1 MPYGK
6 RRLFYKCY
14 SLWLKFISLKGNPR
28 LLLRRWWWIISF
40 GGLLQGP
47 ESGTW
52 LSLHSAPAAFCFS
65 RARLPPAWLLPSFF
79 LPLPPRFSS
88 PRQRKPLRSERR
100 LTAPA
105 RRLDASRSRKWEV
118 PLEFV
123 WPPPR
128 ECEPGNFSTEK
139 VEAFEVGR
147 VRLSEWGLQQ
157 LPSDVTRDME
167 DEQTLQPGDEA
178 VAPARR
184 ASPGSECG
192 DEAQRPNPEVRIR
205 PRSPE
210 LRGFPAGTA
219 ACAPWDPS
227 PGRLPWP
234 QLREPFSGD
243 SCHWALSSPRYRL
256 EVSHQPR
263 RTECANW
270 GFRRSGWEFCSKLAE
285 LIGYTVAIVIP
296 GSPSL

>member
-1 MPYGK
+1 M
-6 RRLFYKCY
+6 
-14 SLWLKFISLKGNPR
+14 
-28 LLLRRWWWIISF
+28 IISF
-40 GGLLQGP
+40 GGLLQAP

-52 LSLHSAPAAFCFS
+52 RSLHSAPAAFCFS
-65 RARLPPAWLLPSFF
+65 RARAS
-79 LPLPPRFSS
+79 LPLGSSHLSFCPSLLASPAPVNGS
-88 PRQRKPLRSERR
+88 PRVPCAGSLRLRGVWTLHVPGSG
-100 LTAPA
+100 
-105 RRLDASRSRKWEV
+105 RS

-123 WPPPR
+123 WTPPR
-128 ECEPGNFSTEK
+128 EREPGNFSTEK

-147 VRLSEWGLQQ
+147 VRLSEWRLQQ

-205 PRSPE
+205 PRAPE

-243 SCHWALSSPRYRL
+243 SCH
-256 EVSHQPR
+256 
-263 RTECANW
+263 
-270 GFRRSGWEFCSKLAE
+270 
-285 LIGYTVAIVIP
+285 
-296 GSPSL
+296 